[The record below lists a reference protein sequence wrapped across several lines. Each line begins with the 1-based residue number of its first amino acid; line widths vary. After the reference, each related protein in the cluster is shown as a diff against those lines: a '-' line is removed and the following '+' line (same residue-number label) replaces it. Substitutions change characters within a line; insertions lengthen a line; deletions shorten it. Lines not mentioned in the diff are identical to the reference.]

1 MKTLAIISQKGG
13 VGKTTLAT
21 CLAVA
26 AESDGKRT
34 AIFDL
39 DPQATASFW
48 KDIRENETPAV
59 ASIHAIRLQSMQKAA
74 RETGADL
81 VIIDGAAVARDV
93 AFEAAKVADF
103 IFVPTK
109 AAVFDTMAM
118 THTLDIV
125 RQCEKPCSIV
135 LTFVPPVGVE
145 IEDAV
150 AAVAELQATICP
162 VYIGNRKAY
171 FRAQST
177 GLAVQEYEPG
187 GKAAIEIAELYA
199 YMCIQLYGK
208 KFKSR
213 GRS

>member
-1 MKTLAIISQKGG
+1 
-13 VGKTTLAT
+13 
-21 CLAVA
+21 
-26 AESDGKRT
+26 
-34 AIFDL
+34 
-39 DPQATASFW
+39 
-48 KDIRENETPAV
+48 
-59 ASIHAIRLQSMQKAA
+59 
-74 RETGADL
+74 
-81 VIIDGAAVARDV
+81 
-93 AFEAAKVADF
+93 
-103 IFVPTK
+103 
-109 AAVFDTMAM
+109 M

-187 GKAAIEIAELYA
+187 GKAAVEIAELYA
-199 YMCIQLYGK
+199 YMCIQLYGE